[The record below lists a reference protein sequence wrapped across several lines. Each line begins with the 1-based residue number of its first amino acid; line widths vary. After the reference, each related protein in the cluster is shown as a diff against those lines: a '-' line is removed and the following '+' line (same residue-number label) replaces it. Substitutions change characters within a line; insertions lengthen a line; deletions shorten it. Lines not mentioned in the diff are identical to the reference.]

1 MTDHISPAQRLPTNV
16 VSLILKWMIN
26 EITMRHSIMGIIKD
40 DMTELMYVCQTWHQ
54 AALEY
59 MWRELSLTIN
69 EEDKTIFVNNPKSSK
84 LFKLPVNAEYLV
96 REIRISV
103 SMCSIINGTAYKLL
117 AEYMGD
123 TPPSLPLAR
132 KLFIMIVDYPI
143 EEFLTRDNAITEAQ
157 RFVQLLQSISQMPTL
172 TTEIKYNGDVRRF
185 TEVVEDAYAVLVNS
199 LCHNAKC
206 SKLDL
211 NKLGYFRERMIEHLP
226 AITSLVLHSERASR
240 LHSSLL
246 YKCALSLT
254 NLHITTIDANMIF
267 LDLEGNSVVY
277 PNLQC
282 LQIHNDYIEVEDS
295 VSLPE
300 AVPFPKL
307 KSLGVYSVFPFTDD
321 AIFQADSNS
330 LEYLNIYV
338 DYETVTML
346 NNSRR
351 FQNIAKHL
359 KKVVIQ
365 KEEDIDDNGLSD
377 VPKTIMDKFIAKLA
391 GSAHYLGLLATP
403 VATSFIDVATVQH
416 HNFENT
422 RILDVRHTPLSLFKV
437 LQLLK
442 ALPSLSKLFCGNGYL
457 GSELDCMPSIELPDY
472 VANTYGNSGKCLYEL
487 RIKYIRYLSD
497 MISAEYV
504 MLLAL
509 ASPKVCLLGA
519 TEATALAHQTE
530 MTRMLRRG
538 PFSKY
543 ASQLQRL
550 IE

>member
-1 MTDHISPAQRLPTNV
+1 
-16 VSLILKWMIN
+16 
-26 EITMRHSIMGIIKD
+26 MRHSIMGIIKD
-40 DMTELMYVCQTWHQ
+40 DMTELMYVCQTWRQ

-226 AITSLVLHSERASR
+226 AITSLVLH
-240 LHSSLL
+240 
-246 YKCALSLT
+246 K
-254 NLHITTIDANMIF
+254 
-267 LDLEGNSVVY
+267 
-277 PNLQC
+277 
-282 LQIHNDYIEVEDS
+282 VEDS

-457 GSELDCMPSIELPDY
+457 GSELDCMPSVELPDY
-472 VANTYGNSGKCLYEL
+472 VANTYGNSGNY
-487 RIKYIRYLSD
+487 
-497 MISAEYV
+497 
-504 MLLAL
+504 
-509 ASPKVCLLGA
+509 
-519 TEATALAHQTE
+519 
-530 MTRMLRRG
+530 
-538 PFSKY
+538 
-543 ASQLQRL
+543 
-550 IE
+550 

>member
-1 MTDHISPAQRLPTNV
+1 
-16 VSLILKWMIN
+16 
-26 EITMRHSIMGIIKD
+26 MRHSIMGIIKD

-226 AITSLVLHSERASR
+226 AITSLVLH
-240 LHSSLL
+240 
-246 YKCALSLT
+246 
-254 NLHITTIDANMIF
+254 I
-267 LDLEGNSVVY
+267 
-277 PNLQC
+277 
-282 LQIHNDYIEVEDS
+282 EDS

-403 VATSFIDVATVQH
+403 HLQAQKFVFL
-416 HNFENT
+416 E
-422 RILDVRHTPLSLFKV
+422 LLKP
-437 LQLLK
+437 QLL
-442 ALPSLSKLFCGNGYL
+442 P
-457 GSELDCMPSIELPDY
+457 
-472 VANTYGNSGKCLYEL
+472 
-487 RIKYIRYLSD
+487 IKQ
-497 MISAEYV
+497 
-504 MLLAL
+504 
-509 ASPKVCLLGA
+509 K
-519 TEATALAHQTE
+519 
-530 MTRMLRRG
+530 
-538 PFSKY
+538 
-543 ASQLQRL
+543 
-550 IE
+550 